1 MAHIKKELNL
11 PTMRFLKEKRIE
23 LGLTQYGMA
32 KILELLIG
40 TYAHY
45 ETKAQGINLAILNK
59 IRVKMGWSWEDL
71 GRLIEI
77 ELRKR
82 GE

>member
-1 MAHIKKELNL
+1 MAHIKKESNL

-32 KILELLIG
+32 KLLGLLIG

-45 ETKAQGINLAILNK
+45 ESKAQGINLAVLNK
-59 IRVKMGWSWEDL
+59 IRVKLGWSWEEL
-71 GRLIEI
+71 GKLIEAEI
-77 ELRKR
+77 KKR